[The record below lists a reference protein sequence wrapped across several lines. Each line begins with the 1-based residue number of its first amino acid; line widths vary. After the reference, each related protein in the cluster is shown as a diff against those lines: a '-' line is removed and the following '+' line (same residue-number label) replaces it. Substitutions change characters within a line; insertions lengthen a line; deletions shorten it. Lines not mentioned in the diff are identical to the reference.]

1 MSMMYI
7 GIASAVISAAGT
19 YVSVQ
24 GQRAAA
30 DAAEKTAD
38 YNAKIQRDQAMQEN
52 AAAAEN
58 ARRKQRENARII
70 GRQRAIIAQSGLA
83 MEGTPLAVLGETAS
97 MLQRDILDMGY
108 DAQNKVNSLQ
118 AGANMSLWQGR
129 NQASALRTE
138 ALTTGLAGVAS
149 MGSGYMKATGNEAYL
164 APKQSKTTA

>member
-1 MSMMYI
+1 MSMMWT
-7 GIASAVISAAGT
+7 GIALTVSTIATGVGT
-19 YVSVQ
+19 YMSVQ
-24 GQRAAA
+24 GQRNAA

-38 YNAKIQRDQAMQEN
+38 YNAKIQRDQAVQES

-58 ARRKQRENARII
+58 SRRKARENARII

-108 DAQNKVNSLQ
+108 DAQNKVNNLQ
-118 AGANMSLWQGR
+118 AGANMSLWQGK

-138 ALTTGLAGVAS
+138 ALTTGLSGVAS
-149 MGSGYMKATGNEAYL
+149 MAGGYLNATGKI
-164 APKQSKTTA
+164 APKQTAG